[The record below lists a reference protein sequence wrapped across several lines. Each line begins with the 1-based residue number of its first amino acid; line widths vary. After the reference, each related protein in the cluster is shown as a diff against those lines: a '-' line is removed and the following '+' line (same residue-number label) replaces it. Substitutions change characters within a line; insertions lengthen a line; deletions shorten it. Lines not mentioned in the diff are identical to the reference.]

1 MFSMKRA
8 VRTIAVL
15 LAIFVPVTAAAGTVE
30 RVTVTGSSHSREK
43 AITRAAEAAVLVVM
57 ERYIVSGA
65 IGQNRNLITDEI
77 LANSSRYL
85 ESFSIV
91 DERENEEGII
101 EVTAEAVVEVGRLVT
116 TLRNLDIA
124 VKLPFLRPNQ
134 VVEGR
139 RGDRR

>member
-8 VRTIAVL
+8 VRTVAAL
-15 LAIFVPVTAAAGTVE
+15 LAILVPVTASAGTVE

-43 AITRAAEAAVLVVM
+43 AITRAAEAAVLAVM
-57 ERYIVSGA
+57 EKYIVSGA
-65 IGQNRNLITDEI
+65 ISQNRNLITDEI
-77 LANSSRYL
+77 LANSSGYL
-85 ESFSIV
+85 ESINIV
-91 DERENEEGII
+91 DEKQDEEGII

-124 VKLPFLRPNQ
+124 VKLPVLRSNQ